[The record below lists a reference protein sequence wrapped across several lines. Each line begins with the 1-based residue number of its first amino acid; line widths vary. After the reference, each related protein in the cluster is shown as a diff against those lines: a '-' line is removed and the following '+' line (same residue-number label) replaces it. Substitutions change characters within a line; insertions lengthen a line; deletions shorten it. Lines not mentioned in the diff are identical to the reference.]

1 MHPHKKILMSY
12 SISINTIRCEK
23 KPTDDDVADV
33 PTTAAQWLF
42 ICMLYESRF
51 FKTCNLTFLGRDLTL
66 INVHLYSTRVAT
78 NCSLNEYTF
87 YNGFRYANLW
97 LYLWN
102 AYSFV
107 SQWFPWDDDDATHLM
122 YLLPLCFYW
131 SKARLSISK
140 CGKM

>member
-33 PTTAAQWLF
+33 PATAAQWLF
-42 ICMLYESRF
+42 ICIQYASRF
-51 FKTCNLTFLGRDLTL
+51 FKTCNLTFLGRDLTF

-78 NCSLNEYTF
+78 NCSLNKNTF

-107 SQWFPWDDDDATHLM
+107 SFIPMRWCWCNSSNVP
-122 YLLPLCFYW
+122 LPLCFYW
-131 SKARLSISK
+131 SNATLSISK

>member
-51 FKTCNLTFLGRDLTL
+51 FKTCNLTFLGRDLTF

-78 NCSLNEYTF
+78 NCIWMNILFITVFGTQTF
-87 YNGFRYANLW
+87 DCICGMLIH
-97 LYLWN
+97 LYPTIPMRWWWCN
-102 AYSFV
+102 SSNVPFTV
-107 SQWFPWDDDDATHLM
+107 MF
-122 YLLPLCFYW
+122 LLIKRNIIDF
-131 SKARLSISK
+131 
-140 CGKM
+140 